1 MFSESDMRIMLSAT
15 RLMQRS
21 SLQMHISLSLSPTL
35 QEHLNSVT
43 PAKIAQPS
51 KGSGS
56 GTLGAIIG
64 RSFRNFSV
72 SVGRVVYETSKNTLL
87 DGRPIS
93 ECGWK
98 TCHVFSFRVVLEG
111 VFICRF
117 ICTKCNWHNIQS
129 FSPMLQGYIWSVF
142 KCVKL
147 CDSAKFLTFAFLTLL
162 MLMFVFKL
170 YARKKKVLN
179 SSIFKT
185 RRAKN
190 RQTFQVYSI
199 IRFLW

>member
-21 SLQMHISLSLSPTL
+21 SLQMHIFLSLSPTL

-111 VFICRF
+111 VFICWF
-117 ICTKCNWHNIQS
+117 LCTKCNWHNIQS

-170 YARKKKVLN
+170 YAREKKVLN

-185 RRAKN
+185 RESKE
-190 RQTFQVYSI
+190 
-199 IRFLW
+199 

>member
-1 MFSESDMRIMLSAT
+1 MFSERGTESDMRIMLSAT
-15 RLMQRS
+15 RLMQRP
-21 SLQMHISLSLSPTL
+21 SLQMHISLSFFLSLSPTL

-72 SVGRVVYETSKNTLL
+72 SVGRVVYETSENTLL

-117 ICTKCNWHNIQS
+117 VICMKCNWHTIYSPFPQCCRVTFDPCSNVSSCMIQPNFLPLPFLHYWCWCLYS
-129 FSPMLQGYIWSVF
+129 NSMRD
-142 KCVKL
+142 KK
-147 CDSAKFLTFAFLTLL
+147 SAKLKYF
-162 MLMFVFKL
+162 
-170 YARKKKVLN
+170 
-179 SSIFKT
+179 
-185 RRAKN
+185 
-190 RQTFQVYSI
+190 
-199 IRFLW
+199 